1 VVDWANEDLLA
12 VLDRE
17 GVDEFMITGHSQ
29 GTPHAMAVAYVHP
42 DRCVGLGLNA
52 PLLPTAVCHEEG
64 LQGALGADSLFST
77 TTLAKPYMAW
87 YFTVHHL
94 GVVTISPAL
103 SIRPLISAGP
113 KLKEEPEFLERLR
126 DTLRRSVIRGS
137 VGGAWESAGDVCYEW
152 GFDPRE
158 IQAINV

>member
-1 VVDWANEDLLA
+1 

-17 GVDEFMITGHSQ
+17 AVDEFMITGHSQ
-29 GTPHAMAVAYVHP
+29 GTPHAMAAAYVHP

-64 LQGALGADSLFST
+64 LQGAHGADSLFST

-87 YFTVHHL
+87 YFTLYHL
-94 GVVTISPAL
+94 GVVTFSPAL

-113 KLKEEPEFLERLR
+113 KLKEEPEFPERLR
-126 DTLRRSVIRGS
+126 DTLARFKPSMCVSGTP
-137 VGGAWESAGDVCYEW
+137 G
-152 GFDPRE
+152 
-158 IQAINV
+158 